1 MNLGNYHKTKGFIYG
16 ATMRNNHV
24 LWSIIFCFALLTSCA
39 AYVLDSAQNQLRT
52 SFASGDYTST
62 AALMDKLAN
71 ENVYK
76 DKEKVLLRLEQGTIN
91 HFAGN
96 YDASSNY
103 YTYAENEIDALFT
116 KSISRAIKSFLVN
129 DNTLAYD
136 GEDYEDIYLNV
147 FKSLNYMHLNDYEG
161 ALVET
166 RRISYK
172 LERLND
178 KYNGLVSAL
187 SEADTTSF
195 EKDKWKSGKTR
206 FQNSALG
213 HYLSTILYAKSN
225 KPDDARIS
233 FNNLMKAYDDQPEV
247 YDFEKPDPRK
257 LTKIQDTEN
266 YNVLITA
273 FSGRAPIKE
282 AVDFRLYLEESD
294 TYLKVSFPK
303 LVPFQSRVA
312 RVSVSVDNDSL
323 TQKVDLI
330 EDMDKVAQEVYKVK
344 EPIIY
349 ARAMVRAFLKM
360 LASNKLAKESKK
372 QDDVFGGL
380 VNVLGK
386 VAQEASEKADLRSWQ
401 TMPGK
406 AYSTVLSLPPGKHTV
421 QIKYYSSSGQLL
433 ITDEQTITAK
443 PYNSLSLVE
452 SMYWN

>member
-1 MNLGNYHKTKGFIYG
+1 MNG
-16 ATMRNNHV
+16 ATKSTNYL
-24 LWSIIFCFALLTSCA
+24 LWSILFCFSALASCA
-39 AYVLDSAQNQLRT
+39 AYVLDSAQNDLRN
-52 SFASGDYTST
+52 SFAAGDYTST
-62 AALMDKLAN
+62 AALMDQLAN

-76 DKEKVLLRLEQGTIN
+76 EKEKVLLRLEQGTIN

-96 YDASSNY
+96 YEASSNY
-103 YTYAENEIDALFT
+103 YTYAEDEIDALFT

-147 FKSLNYMHLNDYEG
+147 FKALNYMHLNNYEG

-166 RRISYK
+166 RRITYK

-195 EKDKWKSGKTR
+195 EKDKWKSGKST

-225 KPDDARIS
+225 KADDARIS
-233 FNNLMKAYDDQPEV
+233 FNNLMKAYVDQPGV
-247 YDFEKPDPRK
+247 YNFKTPEPME
-257 LTKIQDTEN
+257 LMKIQEN
-266 YNVLITA
+266 DQYNVLITA
-273 FSGRAPIKE
+273 FSGRSPTKE
-282 AVDFRLYLEESD
+282 AVDFRLYLEEED

-303 LVPFQSRVA
+303 LVPFPSNVGSI
-312 RVSVSVDNDSL
+312 SVSVDNDSL
-323 TQKVDLI
+323 TQTLDLI

-360 LASNKLAKESKK
+360 LASNKLAKEAKE
-372 QDDVFGGL
+372 QGDVFGGL

-406 AYSTVLSLPPGKHTV
+406 AFSTVLSLPPGKHN
-421 QIKYYSSSGQLL
+421 ISINYYSRSGQLL
-433 ITDEQTITAK
+433 ITDEQTVTAESK
-443 PYNSLSLVE
+443 TSLSLVE

>member
-1 MNLGNYHKTKGFIYG
+1 
-16 ATMRNNHV
+16 MRKHYL
-24 LWSIIFCFALLTSCA
+24 LWSVIFCNLFLASCA
-39 AYVLDSAQNQLRT
+39 AYVLDSAQNDLRN

-71 ENVYK
+71 EDVYK
-76 DKEKVLLRLEQGTIN
+76 DKEQVLLRLEQGTIN

-96 YDASSNY
+96 YEASSNY

-147 FKSLNYMHLNDYEG
+147 FKALNFMHLNNYEG
-161 ALVET
+161 ALIET
-166 RRISYK
+166 RRITYK

-187 SEADTTSF
+187 SAADTTSI
-195 EKDKWKSGKTR
+195 EKDKWKTGKST

-233 FNNLMKAYDDQPEV
+233 FNNLMKAYVEQPGV
-247 YDFEKPDPRK
+247 YDFETPDPMELAR
-257 LTKIQDTEN
+257 IQERDE
-266 YNVLITA
+266 YNILITA
-273 FSGRAPIKE
+273 FSGRSPTKE
-282 AVDFRLYLEESD
+282 AIDFRLYLEEED

-303 LVPFQSRVA
+303 LVPFESSVGRI
-312 RVSVSVDNDSL
+312 SVSVDNDSL
-323 TQKVDLI
+323 TQNLFLI

-360 LASNKLAKESKK
+360 LASNKLAKEAKD
-372 QDDVFGGL
+372 QGDVLGGL

-406 AYSTVLSLPPGKHTV
+406 AYSNVLTLPPGEHT
-421 QIKYYSSSGQLL
+421 ISINYYSRSGQLL
-433 ITDEQTITAK
+433 ISDQQIVTANSK
-443 PYNSLSLVE
+443 NSLSLVE

>member
-1 MNLGNYHKTKGFIYG
+1 
-16 ATMRNNHV
+16 MRNNKL
-24 LWSIIFCFALLTSCA
+24 LWSIIFCFACLASCA
-39 AYVLDSAQNQLRT
+39 AYVLDSAQNDLRN
-52 SFASGDYTST
+52 SFAAGDYAST
-62 AALMDKLAN
+62 AALMDKLAT
-71 ENVYK
+71 EDVYK
-76 DKEKVLLRLEQGTIN
+76 EKEKVLLRLEQGTIN

-96 YDASSNY
+96 YEASSNY
-103 YTYAENEIDALFT
+103 YTYAEDEIDALFT

-147 FKSLNYMHLNDYEG
+147 FKALNYMHLENYEG

-166 RRISYK
+166 RRITYK

-187 SEADTTSF
+187 SEADTTSI
-195 EKDKWKSGKTR
+195 EQDKWRSGKTN

-213 HYLSTILYAKSN
+213 HYLSTVLYAKSN

-233 FNNLMKAYDDQPEV
+233 FNNLMKAYVEQPGV
-247 YDFEKPDPRK
+247 YDFGAPDDME
-257 LTKIQDTEN
+257 LSQIQHTDQ
-266 YNVLITA
+266 YNILVTA
-273 FSGRAPIKE
+273 FSGRSPIKE

-294 TYLKVSFPK
+294 TYLKVSFPR

-312 RVSVSVDNDSL
+312 SISVSVDNDSL
-323 TQKVDLI
+323 TQTLDLI

-360 LASNKLAKESKK
+360 LASNKLKKEA
-372 QDDVFGGL
+372 QDQGEFLGGL

-386 VAQEASEKADLRSWQ
+386 VAQEATEKADLRSWQ

-406 AYSTVLSLPPGKHTV
+406 AYAKVLKLPPGEHTI
-421 QIKYYSSSGQLL
+421 QINYYSRSGQLL
-433 ITDEQTITAK
+433 ISDQQTVIAK
-443 PYNSLSLVE
+443 SSNSLSLVE